1 MKKLLVVMVS
11 VMMQVL
17 VFGQGGAVVTFT
29 GRDADGHYVR
39 PDSVVVENLTHQWTE
54 TMYWPDTVLTLTV
67 GTGIDNPTMT
77 NGIRVSPNPFDGTA
91 QVEVPVEKAG
101 EVQVQV
107 ADMLGRVCA
116 QYVNRLPSGSHT
128 FLVTLSRP
136 QVCVL
141 TVKTAAGQR
150 SAKLENAGWGGTDRI
165 AYMGMTD
172 LRPGTLKLTPA
183 RPFQLGDEMRYS
195 GYASGQRS
203 QTVTRGQ
210 GGDETVQLVFI
221 ADGSPCP
228 GAATVTDIDG
238 NVYHTV
244 HIGDQCWM
252 RENLRVTRY
261 EDGDSIPLVPHSAS
275 SASVPYRYA
284 PNQDTLNVPIFG
296 YLYNW
301 PAVMHD
307 AAPNNLVPSGVQGIC
322 PNGWHLPS
330 QMEFVLLV
338 EYVSSQNRYWCGG
351 NGDVVAKALSDTLGW
366 DTTSY
371 NIPPCSPA
379 YDLSTNNATGFS
391 LVGAGSRYSFSC
403 FFGGIAA
410 FWTTTRYNDIVS
422 VLYLESNDPYVSPM
436 TATGGTRGCSVRCL
450 KD

>member
-1 MKKLLVVMVS
+1 MS
-11 VMMQVL
+11 IWIVL
-17 VFGQGGAVVTFT
+17 VTMAAMAFGQGGAVVTFT

-39 PDSVVVENLTHQWTE
+39 PDSIVVENLTRQWTE
-54 TMYWPDTVLTLTV
+54 TLYWPDTVLTLTV

-172 LRPGTLKLTPA
+172 NRPVLKLTPA
-183 RPFQLGDEMRYS
+183 QPFQLGDEMRYA

-210 GGDETVQLVFI
+210 GADETVQLVFI

-261 EDGDSIPLVPHSAS
+261 EDGNMIPNYGVSWSFPC
-275 SASVPYRYA
+275 RYA
-284 PNQDTLNVPIFG
+284 PNNDESQVPVYG

-301 PAVMHD
+301 AAAMGGASSSD
-307 AAPNNLVPSGVQGIC
+307 AVPSGVQGAC

-330 QMEFVLLV
+330 EEEWGTLWDYMNGQT
-338 EYVSSQNRYWCGG
+338 RYACYTGG
-351 NGDVVAKALSDTLGW
+351 DNYFSKALSSTVGW
-366 DTTSY
+366 DVTTY
-371 NIPPCSPA
+371 PCSPGN
-379 YDLSTNNATGFS
+379 DQSSNNASGFS
-391 LVGAGSRYSFSC
+391 AYPAGYCYEGTIFA
-403 FFGGIAA
+403 FGYNTL
-410 FWTTTRYNDIVS
+410 FWCATDNAIFGWVCGKPYTYWTYYENDS
-422 VLYLESNDPYVSPM
+422 SGL
-436 TATGGTRGCSVRCL
+436 SVRCV